1 MCLRADWLPALSY
14 QHSKLTN
21 CSLIRLSLIF
31 SPKEIRIFS
40 SDKVE
45 KFQTVRGGQTPV
57 SFFSTGSPGAPLAG
71 GSRRPHTPVYRRR
84 GGGARSRPS
93 HGGQAS
99 AIANP
104 REGPVAGA
112 SAGAGERSR
121 RAAGRGRQR
130 PRPRGG
136 AGGAPVAASR
146 GGARRGQG
154 ASRSA
159 CLGRRTAR
167 QRGLTA
173 YLQPDLPGAP
183 VSHAAP
189 RVVSWKRGQESFP

>member
-112 SAGAGERSR
+112 GELSR

-130 PRPRGG
+130 RRPG
-136 AGGAPVAASR
+136 AGPGALRWRPAA
-146 GGARRGQG
+146 GGPGEARARREARVWGVARRG
-154 ASRSA
+154 SA
-159 CLGRRTAR
+159 
-167 QRGLTA
+167 
-173 YLQPDLPGAP
+173 DLPHIFSP
-183 VSHAAP
+183 IFLVHP
-189 RVVSWKRGQESFP
+189 